1 MLGLLSHELFGIG
14 SRQGGFV
21 LPHRV
26 KPRRENRRL
35 GVDEETFRPRWEKNL
50 DYWDRRDL
58 TRALSD
64 LFRKRPI
71 DALLHLVSFQMRR
84 FFRQF
89 RRSDG
94 STRE

>member
-1 MLGLLSHELFGIG
+1 M
-14 SRQGGFV
+14 

-35 GVDEETFRPRWEKNL
+35 GVDEETFRPSCERNL
-50 DYWDRRDL
+50 DFRDRRNL
-58 TRALSD
+58 MQAFSD
-64 LFRKRPI
+64 LSRKRPI

-89 RRSDG
+89 RRSD
-94 STRE
+94 SSARE